1 MEKIEQFGKL
11 LLELP
16 PWLLLGLLL
25 AGVIH
30 VFVSRHA
37 ILRWLRKDNLASVST
52 SAALGIPLP
61 LCSCSVV
68 PVVAEMRHKGASR
81 SACMSFLITTPETGV
96 DSILITNALFGWV
109 AAIVRPLVS
118 FVTAV
123 VAGLS
128 SIGLLKETPNEQP
141 VDNTASSCSKKDDC
155 CEEAT
160 HDFLVPTEQDCHIS
174 LRQLK
179 FATVNTLTQTKERVV
194 SWFRP
199 KTTAATP
206 SARSYEPRAA
216 GLTLGRI
223 TKHVF
228 RYGFVDIADD
238 ILTAMLIGIFLGA
251 VITLAVPE
259 GIMDSSYAVWLQY
272 PAMLLLG
279 VPLYICASAST
290 PIAAAW
296 VLKGVSPGAA
306 LIFLMTGP
314 ATNTT
319 TIAMIFKQFGARFAA
334 IYVSSVV
341 AVTTLCG
348 IALDV
353 LIFLTGFEI
362 FAVAG
367 HEHEDINILT
377 WGCVALFV
385 ALLIWRSLDG
395 ALVRGW
401 NEMFSNFRSAFSDLR
416 RARQ

>member
-25 AGVIH
+25 AGIIH
-30 VFVSRHA
+30 VFVSRTA
-37 ILRWLRKDNLASVST
+37 ILRWLQKDNLRSVST
-52 SAALGIPLP
+52 SAAVGIPLP

-68 PVVAEMRHKGASR
+68 PVVAEMRNKGASR

-109 AAIVRPLVS
+109 AAVVRPLVS

-128 SIGLLKETPNEQP
+128 CVGLLKKAPDEQP
-141 VDNTASSCSKKDDC
+141 VAATSSSCSVDNDC
-155 CEEAT
+155 CDEES
-160 HDFLVPTEQDCHIS
+160 HDFLVPEHQDCHIS
-174 LRQLK
+174 LTQLK
-179 FATVNTLTQTKERVV
+179 IALVNTFSQFKERIG

-199 KTTAATP
+199 EPAMAAP
-206 SARSYEPRAA
+206 SASKFQSDSPI
-216 GLTLGRI
+216 TLGRI
-223 TKHVF
+223 AMHVF

-251 VITLAVPE
+251 IITFAVPE
-259 GIMDSSYAVWLQY
+259 GIMNSSYALWLQY
-272 PAMLLLG
+272 PAMLLMG

-319 TIAMIFKQFGARFAA
+319 TIAMILKQFGARFAT

-341 AVTTLCG
+341 VVTTLFG

-353 LIFLTGFEI
+353 LIFVTGFEI
-362 FAVAG
+362 FAVVG

-377 WGCVALFV
+377 WACVALF
-385 ALLIWRSLDG
+385 ATLLIWRSFDG

-401 NEMFSNFRSAFSDLR
+401 NEMFSNFRPVLGGAR
-416 RARQ
+416 RAR

>member
-1 MEKIEQFGKL
+1 MDKVEQFGKL

-30 VFVSRHA
+30 VFVSRTA
-37 ILRWLRKDNLASVST
+37 ILRWLQRDNLPSVAT
-52 SAALGIPLP
+52 SAAIGIPLP

-96 DSILITNALFGWV
+96 DSILITNALFGWI

-128 SIGLLKETPNEQP
+128 CIGLMKKTPIEQP
-141 VDNTASSCSKKDDC
+141 ITNTSSSCSSEDDSC
-155 CEEAT
+155 DDAS
-160 HDFLVPTEQDCHIS
+160 HDYLVPAERDCHIS
-174 LRQLK
+174 ISHLRQ
-179 FATVNTLTQTKERVV
+179 ATINSYTLLITRIG
-194 SWFRP
+194 SWFQRRAVV
-199 KTTAATP
+199 AA
-206 SARSYEPRAA
+206 PRASTFET
-216 GLTLGRI
+216 GPSLTIGKI
-223 TKHVF
+223 AKHVF
-228 RYGFVDIADD
+228 RYGFVEIADD

-251 VITLAVPE
+251 VISFAVPE
-259 GIMDSSYAVWLQY
+259 GIMNSNYALWLQY
-272 PAMLLLG
+272 PVMLLMG

-319 TIAMIFKQFGARFAA
+319 TIAMILKQFGARFAT

-341 AVTTLCG
+341 VVTTMFG

-353 LIFLTGFEI
+353 LIFMTGFEI

-367 HEHEDINILT
+367 HEHQDVNVLT
-377 WGCVALFV
+377 WVCVALFV

-401 NEMFSNFRSAFSDLR
+401 NEMFSNFRPMLSGFR
-416 RARQ
+416 RARE

>member
-37 ILRWLRKDNLASVST
+37 ILRWLRKDSLGSVST
-52 SAALGIPLP
+52 SAAIGIPLP

-109 AAIVRPLVS
+109 AAVVRPLVS

-128 SIGLLKETPNEQP
+128 SIGLLKKTPNELPQE
-141 VDNTASSCSKKDDC
+141 NTTSSCGAKDDC
-155 CEEAT
+155 CEEET
-160 HDFLVPTEQDCHIS
+160 HDYLIPAEQDCHIS
-174 LRQLK
+174 LRQLRH
-179 FATVNTLTQTKERVV
+179 ATANTFVQTKVRLAT
-194 SWFRP
+194 WLRP
-199 KTTAATP
+199 KTKVAPTGTMW
-206 SARSYEPRAA
+206 YEPSEKR
-216 GLTLGRI
+216 LTLGRI
-223 TKHVF
+223 GKHVF
-228 RYGFVDIADD
+228 RYGFVDLADD
-238 ILTAMLIGIFLGA
+238 ILTAMLIGIILGA
-251 VITLAVPE
+251 VITFAVPE
-259 GIMDSSYAVWLQY
+259 GIMNSSYAVWLQY
-272 PAMLLLG
+272 PAMLLMG

-319 TIAMIFKQFGARFAA
+319 TIAMILKQFGARFAT

-341 AVTTLCG
+341 VVTTLFG
-348 IALDV
+348 IAVDV
-353 LIFLTGFEI
+353 LIFMTGFEL

-367 HEHEDINILT
+367 HEHEDINILS
-377 WGCVALFV
+377 WACVALFA

-401 NEMFSNFRSAFSDLR
+401 KEMFSNFRPALSGVR
-416 RARQ
+416 RAR

>member
-1 MEKIEQFGKL
+1 MEKVEQFGKL

-16 PWLLLGLLL
+16 PWLLLGLFL

-52 SAALGIPLP
+52 SAAIGIPLP

-109 AAIVRPLVS
+109 AAVVRPLVS

-128 SIGLLKETPNEQP
+128 CVGLLKKTPIEQP
-141 VDNTASSCSKKDDC
+141 VAKASSSCSVDDDC
-155 CEEAT
+155 CDETT
-160 HDFLVPTEQDCHIS
+160 HDFLVPAKQDCHITF
-174 LRQLK
+174 RQLNQ
-179 FATVNTLTQTKERVV
+179 ATVNTFTQVKVRIS

-199 KTTAATP
+199 EPAMAAPT
-206 SARSYEPRAA
+206 SSEPP
-216 GLTLGRI
+216 LTLGRI
-223 TKHVF
+223 AKHVF

-251 VITLAVPE
+251 IITFAVPE
-259 GIMDSSYAVWLQY
+259 GIMDSSFALWLQY
-272 PAMLLLG
+272 PAMLLMG

-319 TIAMIFKQFGARFAA
+319 TIAMILKQFGARFAT
-334 IYVSSVV
+334 IYVASVV
-341 AVTTLCG
+341 VITTLFG
-348 IALDV
+348 IALDI
-353 LIFLTGFEI
+353 LIFMTGFEI
-362 FAVAG
+362 FAVVG

-377 WGCVALFV
+377 WACVALFA

-401 NEMFSNFRSAFSDLR
+401 NEMFSNFRPIFSDLR
-416 RARQ
+416 RAR

>member
-1 MEKIEQFGKL
+1 
-11 LLELP
+11 
-16 PWLLLGLLL
+16 
-25 AGVIH
+25 
-30 VFVSRHA
+30 
-37 ILRWLRKDNLASVST
+37 
-52 SAALGIPLP
+52 
-61 LCSCSVV
+61 
-68 PVVAEMRHKGASR
+68 
-81 SACMSFLITTPETGV
+81 
-96 DSILITNALFGWV
+96 
-109 AAIVRPLVS
+109 
-118 FVTAV
+118 

-128 SIGLLKETPNEQP
+128 TIGLLKKTPNEQP
-141 VDNTASSCSKKDDC
+141 EVNTTSSCSKKDDC
-155 CEEAT
+155 CEEET
-160 HDFLVPTEQDCHIS
+160 HDYLVPTEQDCHIS
-174 LRQLK
+174 VRQLK
-179 FATVNTLTQTKERVV
+179 IATVNTFARSKEKLVR
-194 SWFRP
+194 WLRP
-199 KTTAATP
+199 KTAMTEQSTV
-206 SARSYEPRAA
+206 SYEPRE
-216 GLTLGRI
+216 GVLTLGRI
-223 TKHVF
+223 AKHVF

-251 VITLAVPE
+251 LITFAVPE
-259 GIMDSSYAVWLQY
+259 GIMNSSYAVWLQY
-272 PAMLLLG
+272 PAMLLMG

-319 TIAMIFKQFGARFAA
+319 TIAMILKQFGARFAA

-341 AVTTLCG
+341 VVTTLFG

-353 LIFLTGFEI
+353 LIFMTGFEI

-377 WGCVALFV
+377 WACVALFV

-401 NEMFSNFRSAFSDLR
+401 NEMFSNFRPAFSDMR

>member
-30 VFVSRHA
+30 VFISRHA

-52 SAALGIPLP
+52 SAAMGIPLP

-109 AAIVRPLVS
+109 AAIVRPFVS

-123 VAGLS
+123 VAGVS
-128 SIGLLKETPNEQP
+128 SVGLLKKEPSQESIAKPQ
-141 VDNTASSCSKKDDC
+141 SSCQVEDDC
-155 CEEAT
+155 CDEEK
-160 HDFLVPTEQDCHIS
+160 HDFLVPAEQDCHVSIS
-174 LRQLK
+174 QLGN
-179 FATVNTLTQTKERVV
+179 ATVNTFAQIKEKIS
-194 SWFRP
+194 SWRRP
-199 KTTAATP
+199 EPAMTAP
-206 SARSYEPRAA
+206 STGEIESSPR
-216 GLTLGRI
+216 LTLGRI
-223 TKHVF
+223 AKHVF

-238 ILTAMLIGIFLGA
+238 ILTAMLIGIILGA
-251 VITLAVPE
+251 VITFAVPE
-259 GIMDSSYAVWLQY
+259 GIMDSSYATWLQY
-272 PAMLLLG
+272 PAMLLMG

-319 TIAMIFKQFGARFAA
+319 TIAMILKQFGARFAT

-341 AVTTLCG
+341 LVTTLFG

-377 WGCVALFV
+377 WVFVALFV

-401 NEMFSNFRSAFSDLR
+401 NEMFSNFRPVFSDLR
-416 RARQ
+416 RAR

>member
-1 MEKIEQFGKL
+1 MDKVEQFGKL

-30 VFVSRHA
+30 VFVSRTA
-37 ILRWLRKDNLASVST
+37 ILRWLQKDNLPSVAT
-52 SAALGIPLP
+52 SAAIGIPLP

-96 DSILITNALFGWV
+96 DSILITNALFGWI

-128 SIGLLKETPNEQP
+128 CIGLMKTTPIEQP
-141 VDNTASSCSKKDDC
+141 IADTASSCSSGDDGC
-155 CEEAT
+155 DDAS
-160 HDFLVPTEQDCHIS
+160 HDYLVPTERDCHIS
-174 LRQLK
+174 IAHLK
-179 FATVNTLTQTKERVV
+179 QATVNSYTQLVTRIGSLFQRRAVMAAPKASTFETGPPLTI
-194 SWFRP
+194 
-199 KTTAATP
+199 
-206 SARSYEPRAA
+206 
-216 GLTLGRI
+216 GRI
-223 TKHVF
+223 AKHVF
-228 RYGFVDIADD
+228 RYGFVEIADD

-251 VITLAVPE
+251 VISLAVPE
-259 GIMDSSYAVWLQY
+259 GIMNSNYALWLQY
-272 PAMLLLG
+272 PAMLLMG

-319 TIAMIFKQFGARFAA
+319 TIAMILKQFGARFAT

-341 AVTTLCG
+341 VVTTLCG
-348 IALDV
+348 VALDL
-353 LIFLTGFEI
+353 LILMTGFEI

-367 HEHEDINILT
+367 HEHQDVNVLT
-377 WGCVALFV
+377 WICVALFV

-401 NEMFSNFRSAFSDLR
+401 NEMFSNFRPMLSGFL
-416 RARQ
+416 RARE

>member
-1 MEKIEQFGKL
+1 M
-11 LLELP
+11 LELP

-37 ILRWLRKDNLASVST
+37 ILRWLRRDSLGSVST
-52 SAALGIPLP
+52 SAAIGIPLP

-109 AAIVRPLVS
+109 AAVVRPLVS

-128 SIGLLKETPNEQP
+128 AIGLLKKTPNELP
-141 VDNTASSCSKKDDC
+141 EKNTTTSCNTKDDC
-155 CEEAT
+155 CEEET
-160 HDFLVPTEQDCHIS
+160 HDYLIPAEQDCHIS

-179 FATVNTLTQTKERVV
+179 HATANTFSQTKVRLAT
-194 SWFRP
+194 WLRP
-199 KTTAATP
+199 KTKMAPTGTM
-206 SARSYEPRAA
+206 SYEPSEKR
-216 GLTLGRI
+216 LTLGRI
-223 TKHVF
+223 GKHVF
-228 RYGFVDIADD
+228 QYGFVDLADD
-238 ILTAMLIGIFLGA
+238 ILTAMLIGIVLGA
-251 VITLAVPE
+251 VITFAVPE
-259 GIMDSSYAVWLQY
+259 GIMNSGYAVWLQY
-272 PAMLLLG
+272 PAMLLMG

-319 TIAMIFKQFGARFAA
+319 TIAMILKQFGARFAT

-341 AVTTLCG
+341 VVTTLFG
-348 IALDV
+348 IAVDV
-353 LIFLTGFEI
+353 LIFMTGFEL

-367 HEHEDINILT
+367 HEHEDINILS
-377 WGCVALFV
+377 WACVALFA

-401 NEMFSNFRSAFSDLR
+401 KEMFSNFRPAFSGVR
-416 RARQ
+416 RGR

>member
-1 MEKIEQFGKL
+1 MDKVEQFGKL

-25 AGVIH
+25 AGIIH
-30 VFVSRHA
+30 VFVSRNA
-37 ILRWLRKDNLASVST
+37 ILRWLQKDNFSSVAT
-52 SAALGIPLP
+52 SAAIGIPLP

-96 DSILITNALFGWV
+96 DSILVTNALFGWV
-109 AAIVRPLVS
+109 AAVIRPLVS

-128 SIGLLKETPNEQP
+128 CVGLSKKAPNEQP
-141 VDNTASSCSKKDDC
+141 VANTASSCSTDDC
-155 CEEAT
+155 CDEPT
-160 HDFLVPTEQDCHIS
+160 HDYLVPERQDCHIALS
-174 LRQLK
+174 QLK
-179 FATVNTLTQTKERVV
+179 QATVNTYTQAKTRMSTWFQPGPAMAAPSSSTFKASTTLTI
-194 SWFRP
+194 
-199 KTTAATP
+199 
-206 SARSYEPRAA
+206 
-216 GLTLGRI
+216 GRI
-223 TKHVF
+223 AKHVF

-251 VITLAVPE
+251 VISFAVPE
-259 GIMDSSYAVWLQY
+259 GIMDSNYALWLQY
-272 PAMLLLG
+272 PAMLLMG

-319 TIAMIFKQFGARFAA
+319 TIAMILKQFGARFAT
-334 IYVSSVV
+334 IYVASVV
-341 AVTTLCG
+341 VVTTLFG
-348 IALDV
+348 VALDV
-353 LIFLTGFEI
+353 LIFMTGFEI

-377 WGCVALFV
+377 WTCVALFV
-385 ALLIWRSLDG
+385 VLLIWRSLDG

-401 NEMFSNFRSAFSDLR
+401 NEMFSNFRSMFSDLSR
-416 RARQ
+416 TR

>member
-25 AGVIH
+25 AGMIH
-30 VFVSRHA
+30 VFVSRTA
-37 ILRWLRKDNLASVST
+37 ILRWLRKDNLSSVAT
-52 SAALGIPLP
+52 SAAIGIPLP

-96 DSILITNALFGWV
+96 DSILITNAIFGWV
-109 AAIVRPLVS
+109 AAVVRPLVS
-118 FVTAV
+118 FITAV
-123 VAGLS
+123 VAGLTCV
-128 SIGLLKETPNEQP
+128 GFLKKAPSEQP
-141 VDNTASSCSKKDDC
+141 VTQPSSSCQTEDSC
-155 CEEAT
+155 CDEAT
-160 HDFLVPTEQDCHIS
+160 HDYLVPAERDCHIT
-174 LRQLK
+174 LAELK
-179 FATVNTLTQTKERVV
+179 TATVNTGVQIRERFVARFQPAPAMAAPSTV
-194 SWFRP
+194 SFESSP
-199 KTTAATP
+199 P
-206 SARSYEPRAA
+206 
-216 GLTLGRI
+216 LTLGRI
-223 TKHVF
+223 ANHVF

-251 VITLAVPE
+251 IISFAVPD

-319 TIAMIFKQFGARFAA
+319 TIAMILKQFGARFAT
-334 IYVSSVV
+334 IYVASVV
-341 AVTTLCG
+341 VVTTAIG
-348 IALDV
+348 IGLDV
-353 LIFLTGFEI
+353 LIFMTGFEI

-367 HEHEDINILT
+367 HEHQDTNFIT
-377 WGCVALFV
+377 WACLALFV
-385 ALLIWRSLDG
+385 GLLIWRSLDG

-401 NEMFSNFRSAFSDLR
+401 NDMFSNFRPFFGGLR
-416 RARQ
+416 RAQ

>member
-37 ILRWLRKDNLASVST
+37 ILRWLRRDSLGSVST
-52 SAALGIPLP
+52 SAAIGIPLP

-109 AAIVRPLVS
+109 AAVVRPLVS

-128 SIGLLKETPNEQP
+128 AIGLLKKTPNELP
-141 VDNTASSCSKKDDC
+141 EKNTTTSCNTKDDC
-155 CEEAT
+155 CEEET
-160 HDFLVPTEQDCHIS
+160 HDYLIPAEQDCHIS

-179 FATVNTLTQTKERVV
+179 HATANTFSQTKVRLAT
-194 SWFRP
+194 WLRP
-199 KTTAATP
+199 KTKMAPTGTM
-206 SARSYEPRAA
+206 SYEPSEKR
-216 GLTLGRI
+216 LTLGRI
-223 TKHVF
+223 GKHVF
-228 RYGFVDIADD
+228 QYGFVDLADD
-238 ILTAMLIGIFLGA
+238 ILTAMLIGIVLGA
-251 VITLAVPE
+251 VITFAVPE
-259 GIMDSSYAVWLQY
+259 GIMNSGYAVWLQY
-272 PAMLLLG
+272 PAMLLMG

-319 TIAMIFKQFGARFAA
+319 TIAMILKQFGARFAT

-341 AVTTLCG
+341 VVTTLFG
-348 IALDV
+348 IAVDV
-353 LIFLTGFEI
+353 LIFMTGFEL

-367 HEHEDINILT
+367 HEHEDINILS
-377 WGCVALFV
+377 WACVALFA

-401 NEMFSNFRSAFSDLR
+401 KEMFSNFRPAFSGVR
-416 RARQ
+416 RGR

>member
-1 MEKIEQFGKL
+1 MEKVEQFGKL

-25 AGVIH
+25 AGMIH

-37 ILRWLRKDNLASVST
+37 ILRWLKKDNFASVST
-52 SAALGIPLP
+52 SAAIGIPLP

-68 PVVAEMRHKGASR
+68 PVVSEMRHKGASR

-96 DSILITNALFGWV
+96 DSILITNALFGWI

-123 VAGLS
+123 MAGLS
-128 SIGLLKETPNEQP
+128 CVGLLKEAREQP
-141 VDNTASSCSKKDDC
+141 SVGTVSASCPKNDDC
-155 CEEAT
+155 CDEET
-160 HDFLVPTEQDCHIS
+160 HDFLVPAEQDCHIT
-174 LRQLK
+174 LK
-179 FATVNTLTQTKERVV
+179 HLKLAIFNSFSRVQDRM
-194 SWFRP
+194 SAWFRP
-199 KTTAATP
+199 RSSVAAPLASTVDVAP
-206 SARSYEPRAA
+206 P
-216 GLTLGRI
+216 LTIGRI
-223 TKHVF
+223 LRHVF
-228 RYGFVDIADD
+228 RYGFIEIADD
-238 ILTAMLIGIFLGA
+238 ILTAMLIGIVLGA
-251 VITLAVPE
+251 IITLAVPE
-259 GIMDSSYAVWLQY
+259 GIMNSSYTQWLQY

-319 TIAMIFKQFGARFAA
+319 TIAMILKQFGGRFAS
-334 IYVSSVV
+334 IYVASVV
-341 AVTTLCG
+341 LVTTLFG

-353 LIFLTGFEI
+353 VIFFTGFEL
-362 FAVAG
+362 FTVAG
-367 HEHEDINILT
+367 HEHKDINVVT
-377 WGCVALFV
+377 WACVALFV

-401 NEMFSNFRSAFSDLR
+401 HEMFSNFRPMLDGVR
-416 RARQ
+416 RAQE

>member
-30 VFVSRHA
+30 VFVSRNA
-37 ILRWLRKDNLASVST
+37 ILRWLRKDNLGSVST
-52 SAALGIPLP
+52 SAAIGIPLP

-109 AAIVRPLVS
+109 AAVVRPLVS

-128 SIGLLKETPNEQP
+128 SIGLLKKTPNEQP
-141 VDNTASSCSKKDDC
+141 QTNTTSSCNVKDDC
-155 CEEAT
+155 CEEET
-160 HDFLVPTEQDCHIS
+160 HDYLVPSEQDCHIS

-179 FATVNTLTQTKERVV
+179 KATANTFTQTKAKLVT
-194 SWFRP
+194 WLRP
-199 KTTAATP
+199 KTGMATADTV
-206 SARSYEPRAA
+206 SYEPIEKR
-216 GLTLGRI
+216 LTLGRI
-223 TKHVF
+223 GKHVF
-228 RYGFVDIADD
+228 RYGFVDLADD

-251 VITLAVPE
+251 LITFAVPE

-272 PAMLLLG
+272 PAMLLMG

-319 TIAMIFKQFGARFAA
+319 TIAMILKQFGARFAT

-341 AVTTLCG
+341 VVTTLFG
-348 IALDV
+348 IAVDV
-353 LIFLTGFEI
+353 LLFMTGSELL
-362 FAVAG
+362 AVAG
-367 HEHEDINILT
+367 DEHQDINIVS
-377 WGCVALFV
+377 WACVALFA

-401 NEMFSNFRSAFSDLR
+401 KEMFSNFRPAFSDMR
-416 RARQ
+416 RGR

>member
-11 LLELP
+11 LIELP
-16 PWLLLGLLL
+16 AWLLLGLLL

-37 ILRWLRKDNLASVST
+37 ILRWLKKDNLGSVSI
-52 SAALGIPLP
+52 SAAIGVPLP

-81 SACMSFLITTPETGV
+81 SACMSFLISTPETGV

-109 AAIVRPLVS
+109 AAVVRPAIS

-128 SIGLLKETPNEQP
+128 SIGLLKKTPSEQP
-141 VDNTASSCSKKDDC
+141 PIQATSSCNVKDDC
-155 CEEAT
+155 CEKES
-160 HDFLVPTEQDCHIS
+160 HDYLVPSKLDCHIS
-174 LRQLK
+174 FRQLK
-179 FATVNTLTQTKERVV
+179 SATLNTFAQTKAKLET
-194 SWFRP
+194 WLRP
-199 KTTAATP
+199 KTVLAAAPKMSFEP
-206 SARSYEPRAA
+206 SEER
-216 GLTLGRI
+216 LTLGRI
-223 TKHVF
+223 SKHVL
-228 RYGFVDIADD
+228 RYGFVDLADD

-251 VITLAVPE
+251 VITFAVPE

-272 PAMLLLG
+272 PAMLLMG

-306 LIFLMTGP
+306 LIFLMSGP

-319 TIAMIFKQFGARFAA
+319 TIAMILKQFGARFAT

-341 AVTTLCG
+341 VVTAVFG
-348 IALDV
+348 IAVDL
-353 LIFLTGFEI
+353 LIFTTGFEL
-362 FAVAG
+362 FTVVG
-367 HEHEDINILT
+367 QEHQDVNIVS
-377 WGCVALFV
+377 WACVALFT

-401 NEMFSNFRSAFSDLR
+401 KEMFSNFRPAFSDMER
-416 RARQ
+416 GR

>member
-1 MEKIEQFGKL
+1 MEKVEQFGRL

-37 ILRWLRKDNLASVST
+37 ILRWLKKDNLASVST
-52 SAALGIPLP
+52 SAAIGIPLP

-118 FVTAV
+118 FTTAV

-128 SIGLLKETPNEQP
+128 CVGLLKKTPSEQP
-141 VDNTASSCSKKDDC
+141 TAEAASSCSVDDDC
-155 CEEAT
+155 CDEAT
-160 HDFLVPTEQDCHIS
+160 HDFLVPSEQDCHITF
-174 LRQLK
+174 RQLNQ
-179 FATVNTLTQTKERVV
+179 ATVNTFTQIKARIR
-194 SWFRP
+194 SWFRTVP
-199 KTTAATP
+199 AMAAP
-206 SARSYEPRAA
+206 RSSAPP
-216 GLTLGRI
+216 LTLGRI
-223 TKHVF
+223 AKHVF

-251 VITLAVPE
+251 IITFVVPE
-259 GIMDSSYAVWLQY
+259 GILSSSYALWLQY
-272 PAMLLLG
+272 PAMLLMG

-319 TIAMIFKQFGARFAA
+319 TIAMILKQFGARFAT

-341 AVTTLCG
+341 VVTTLFG
-348 IALDV
+348 IALDI
-353 LIFLTGFEI
+353 LIFMTGFEI

-367 HEHEDINILT
+367 HQHEDVNMLT
-377 WGCVALFV
+377 WACVALFA

-401 NEMFSNFRSAFSDLR
+401 NEMFSNFRPVFSDLR
-416 RARQ
+416 RAR

>member
-30 VFVSRHA
+30 VFISRHA
-37 ILRWLRKDNLASVST
+37 VLRWLRKDNLASVSS

-81 SACMSFLITTPETGV
+81 PACMSFLITTPETGV

-128 SIGLLKETPNEQP
+128 AIGLLKKTPNEQP
-141 VDNTASSCSKKDDC
+141 VADTTSACSKEDDC
-155 CEEAT
+155 CEEES
-160 HDFLVPTEQDCHIS
+160 HDYLVPKEQDCHIS

-179 FATVNTLTQTKERVV
+179 SATVNTFARFKARLVG
-194 SWFRP
+194 WLGP
-199 KTTAATP
+199 KTVMTEP
-206 SARSYEPRAA
+206 SSMPHEPREKV
-216 GLTLGRI
+216 LTLGRI
-223 TKHVF
+223 AKHVF

-251 VITLAVPE
+251 LITFAVPE
-259 GIMDSSYAVWLQY
+259 GIMDSGYAVWLQY
-272 PAMLLLG
+272 PAMLLMG

-319 TIAMIFKQFGARFAA
+319 TIAMILKQFGARFAA

-341 AVTTLCG
+341 VVTTLFG

-353 LIFLTGFEI
+353 LIFMTGFEI

-367 HEHEDINILT
+367 HEHEDINIVT
-377 WGCVALFV
+377 WACVALFV
-385 ALLIWRSLDG
+385 LLLIWRSLDG

-401 NEMFSNFRSAFSDLR
+401 NEMFSNFRPAFSGMR

>member
-25 AGVIH
+25 AGIIH
-30 VFVSRHA
+30 VFISRNA
-37 ILRWLRKDNLASVST
+37 ILRWLQKDNLASVST
-52 SAALGIPLP
+52 SAAIGIPLP

-68 PVVAEMRHKGASR
+68 PVVAEMRNKGASR

-109 AAIVRPLVS
+109 AAVVRPLVS

-128 SIGLLKETPNEQP
+128 CVGFLKKTPNEQP
-141 VDNTASSCSKKDDC
+141 VAATSSSCSVDDDC
-155 CEEAT
+155 CDEAT
-160 HDFLVPTEQDCHIS
+160 HDFLMPAKQDCHIS
-174 LRQLK
+174 LTQLK
-179 FATVNTLTQTKERVV
+179 IATVNTVTQFKERID
-194 SWFRP
+194 SWFKP
-199 KTTAATP
+199 EPTMAAP
-206 SARSYEPRAA
+206 SASKIKPNPP
-216 GLTLGRI
+216 LTLGRI
-223 TKHVF
+223 AMHVF

-251 VITLAVPE
+251 IITFAVPE
-259 GIMDSSYAVWLQY
+259 GIMDSSYALWLQY
-272 PAMLLLG
+272 PAMLLMG

-319 TIAMIFKQFGARFAA
+319 TIAMILKQFGARFAT

-341 AVTTLCG
+341 VVTMLFG
-348 IALDV
+348 IALDI
-353 LIFLTGFEI
+353 LIFMTGFEI
-362 FAVAG
+362 FAVVG

-377 WGCVALFV
+377 WACVALFA

-401 NEMFSNFRSAFSDLR
+401 NEMFSNFRPVLSGAR

>member
-52 SAALGIPLP
+52 SAAMGIPLP

-109 AAIVRPLVS
+109 AAIVRPFVS
-118 FVTAV
+118 FTTAV

-128 SIGLLKETPNEQP
+128 SVGLLKKEPSEELAVQP
-141 VDNTASSCSKKDDC
+141 QSSCQVEDDC
-155 CEEAT
+155 CDEEK
-160 HDFLVPTEQDCHIS
+160 HDFLDPVEQDCHIS
-174 LRQLK
+174 IRQLK
-179 FATVNTLTQTKERVV
+179 QATVNTFSQLNERIR
-194 SWFRP
+194 SWRRP
-199 KTTAATP
+199 DPVMAAPSDDEFQP
-206 SARSYEPRAA
+206 SAP
-216 GLTLGRI
+216 LTLGRI
-223 TKHVF
+223 AKHVF

-251 VITLAVPE
+251 VITFAVPE
-259 GIMDSSYAVWLQY
+259 GIMDSNYATWLQY
-272 PAMLLLG
+272 PVMLLLG

-319 TIAMIFKQFGARFAA
+319 TIAMILKQFGARFAT

-341 AVTTLCG
+341 LVTTLFG

-353 LIFLTGFEI
+353 LIFMTGFEI

-367 HEHEDINILT
+367 HEHEDINIFT
-377 WGCVALFV
+377 WVFVALFV

-401 NEMFSNFRSAFSDLR
+401 NEMFSNFRPVFSDLR
-416 RARQ
+416 RAR

>member
-25 AGVIH
+25 AGIIH
-30 VFVSRHA
+30 VFVSRNA

-52 SAALGIPLP
+52 SAAIGIPLP

-109 AAIVRPLVS
+109 AAVVRPLVS

-128 SIGLLKETPNEQP
+128 CVGFLKKTPNTQSETPP
-141 VDNTASSCSKKDDC
+141 VSSCQTEDSC
-155 CEEAT
+155 CDEES
-160 HDFLVPTEQDCHIS
+160 HDYLVPAEQDCHIS
-174 LRQLK
+174 LTQFK
-179 FATVNTLTQTKERVV
+179 VATVNTFTKIKERFVGRL
-194 SWFRP
+194 RP
-199 KTTAATP
+199 EPALAAASEMSTESNAP
-206 SARSYEPRAA
+206 
-216 GLTLGRI
+216 LTLGRI
-223 TKHVF
+223 AKHVF
-228 RYGFVDIADD
+228 RYGFVEIADD
-238 ILTAMLIGIFLGA
+238 ILTAMLIGILLGA
-251 VITLAVPE
+251 LITFAVPE
-259 GIMDSSYAVWLQY
+259 GIMNSGYALWLQY
-272 PAMLLLG
+272 PAMLLMG

-319 TIAMIFKQFGARFAA
+319 TIAMILKQFGARFAT
-334 IYVSSVV
+334 IYVGSVV
-341 AVTTLCG
+341 VVTTVIG

-353 LIFLTGFEI
+353 IIFMTGFEI
-362 FAVAG
+362 FAVVG
-367 HEHEDINILT
+367 HEHDDVNIVT
-377 WGCVALFV
+377 WACVALF
-385 ALLIWRSLDG
+385 AGLLIWRSLDG

-401 NEMFSNFRSAFSDLR
+401 NEMFSNFRPFFNG
-416 RARQ
+416 

>member
-30 VFVSRHA
+30 VFVSRQA

-52 SAALGIPLP
+52 SAAIGIPLP

-128 SIGLLKETPNEQP
+128 SIGLLKKTPEDQP
-141 VDNTASSCSKKDDC
+141 DGNTAPSCSKEDDC
-155 CEEAT
+155 CEEET
-160 HDFLVPTEQDCHIS
+160 HDYLVPMEQDCHIS

-179 FATVNTLTQTKERVV
+179 IATLNSYSRTKEKVV
-194 SWFRP
+194 SWLRP
-199 KTTAATP
+199 KTVVAAP
-206 SARSYEPRAA
+206 SAVSQQPREA

-223 TKHVF
+223 SKHVF

-251 VITLAVPE
+251 VISFAVPE
-259 GIMDSSYAVWLQY
+259 GIMDSSYALWLQY
-272 PAMLLLG
+272 PAMLLMG

-319 TIAMIFKQFGARFAA
+319 TIAMILKQFGARFAA

-341 AVTTLCG
+341 VVTTLCG

-353 LIFLTGFEI
+353 LIFLTGFKI

-367 HEHEDINILT
+367 HEHEGINILT

-385 ALLIWRSLDG
+385 ALLIWRSMDG

-401 NEMFSNFRSAFSDLR
+401 NEMFSNFRPAFSAVR